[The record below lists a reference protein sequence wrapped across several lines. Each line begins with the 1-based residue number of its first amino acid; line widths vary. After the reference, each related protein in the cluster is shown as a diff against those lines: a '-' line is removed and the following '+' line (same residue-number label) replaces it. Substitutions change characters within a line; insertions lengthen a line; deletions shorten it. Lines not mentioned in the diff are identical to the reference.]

1 MKKSPKLLLLFLIPI
16 GLWIA
21 LYFMGMWQRDNVDWM
36 RFWPFFWWVITDI
49 FVVIAVIISFGIVY
63 LMNFPDD

>member
-21 LYFMGMWQRDNVDWM
+21 LYFIGIWQRDNVDWISG
-36 RFWPFFWWVITDI
+36 WPSTWWMFTDI
-49 FVVIAVIISFGIVY
+49 FVGTLMLWSFGRVWFI
-63 LMNFPDD
+63 NFND